1 MKHDVAVIGMS
12 VTLPKIKN
20 LGDFWELITS
30 GTDLV
35 DEYPEYRREESDK
48 FIRYLKNRSLKSVGG
63 ERTSFHNGCFLDD
76 VEMFDYRFFNMTP
89 KQASTTD
96 PHHLLVMKTLYKAL
110 EDAGYAGDRI
120 AKSDTGVFVG
130 FANNPGQDYSSY
142 VLNIDP
148 NLAQV
153 SLTGNVPCML
163 ANRISHFLDIQ
174 GPSTIV
180 DTACSASLVA
190 TLNAAR
196 SVADGYCR
204 MALVGG
210 TRVCT
215 PVNEESSRIG
225 IESFDGKTRSFDESA
240 DGTGLGEGSGAIVLK
255 RLDHAIE
262 DGDHIYSVIRG
273 GAINHDGATEGITS
287 PDSDSQARLLTAA
300 WKDADVHPS
309 SIQYLEAHG
318 TATRIGDPIEINGM
332 KRAFA
337 QFDVAKDS
345 CAIGTVKTN
354 IGHLFE
360 GSGVMGV
367 IKTSLSL
374 YHKKL
379 SPVANFKKEN
389 PLLALKESPLYVSDQ
404 LREWDA
410 AEGPRRAGVS
420 AFGLGG
426 TNCHVV
432 FEEAPEIVCA
442 QPSQQENLF
451 VFSGL
456 TEKSLKA
463 NIEAFSQWLQNDT
476 NSDVSLA
483 QAAYTLLVGRKHLPF
498 RYAAVASS
506 REMLIESLAAASS
519 AAISKRSDSDIA
531 EQLAPDANLTE
542 AANAYIAGQKL
553 NANALF
559 EVAARR
565 TVSLPAYQYDESA
578 CHVYFPKEANL
589 IPDNFTEDNLH
600 TYHVNYVKEKLDKG
614 KLEPKDDKILLLDCE
629 ESKRSLELKA
639 MLTMTGKSVT
649 TARYGGAFDTTD
661 KENITLENTEKD
673 YELLAE
679 FIRDEGID
687 HIIHV
692 TKENDSPKNIEQLNN
707 NVDVKLRSLFYL
719 SREVVKRAIRCHFSI
734 ITENVARVDKNDK
747 TNLTPEN
754 SAILG
759 LSRVIPREAHF
770 ITVKAYDMDVQTPT
784 RALLLELSVNS
795 ERRMVI
801 YRDGERYVE
810 QFDYLDVVS
819 TRYSGVKVVEGGNYL
834 ITGGTG
840 AIGMEVA
847 KYLAKQNNV
856 NLILA
861 SRSGLPARDQWDSV
875 LQVGGKTADKVRK
888 IKELESMGSSVTVYA
903 SDCGDIPQLEA
914 LVHAVKENHGN
925 INGIVHAAGNPGKN
939 VISMRETKDFEEVI
953 YPKIQGTFL
962 LHQLTR
968 EMNTDF
974 MILFSSVA
982 AIFPTAGQGDYA
994 AANTYMDTFADQF
1007 NGSGTRI
1014 VSMQW
1019 AAWRDIGMAVDY
1031 LTNQD
1036 TTFKAIPTQQ
1046 GIDCIDKALEHIP
1059 SRVFVGEVN
1068 YPNEIVQWLQEVGI
1082 KLSDDIDQKISLVL
1096 NKDRNPIASSG
1107 ANAEQESLTE
1117 VELQGRASGDYSKT
1131 EQAIGSIWAEALGYE
1146 ELNIEDEFLDLG
1158 GESITAMT
1166 IARAI
1171 TDVLDITVDVGSLM
1185 EHSTISSLAQF
1196 IDKQSIAA

>member
-1 MKHDVAVIGMS
+1 
-12 VTLPKIKN
+12 
-20 LGDFWELITS
+20 
-30 GTDLV
+30 
-35 DEYPEYRREESDK
+35 
-48 FIRYLKNRSLKSVGG
+48 
-63 ERTSFHNGCFLDD
+63 
-76 VEMFDYRFFNMTP
+76 
-89 KQASTTD
+89 
-96 PHHLLVMKTLYKAL
+96 
-110 EDAGYAGDRI
+110 
-120 AKSDTGVFVG
+120 
-130 FANNPGQDYSSY
+130 
-142 VLNIDP
+142 
-148 NLAQV
+148 
-153 SLTGNVPCML
+153 
-163 ANRISHFLDIQ
+163 
-174 GPSTIV
+174 
-180 DTACSASLVA
+180 
-190 TLNAAR
+190 
-196 SVADGYCR
+196 
-204 MALVGG
+204 
-210 TRVCT
+210 
-215 PVNEESSRIG
+215 
-225 IESFDGKTRSFDESA
+225 
-240 DGTGLGEGSGAIVLK
+240 
-255 RLDHAIE
+255 
-262 DGDHIYSVIRG
+262 
-273 GAINHDGATEGITS
+273 
-287 PDSDSQARLLTAA
+287 
-300 WKDADVHPS
+300 
-309 SIQYLEAHG
+309 
-318 TATRIGDPIEINGM
+318 
-332 KRAFA
+332 
-337 QFDVAKDS
+337 
-345 CAIGTVKTN
+345 
-354 IGHLFE
+354 
-360 GSGVMGV
+360 
-367 IKTSLSL
+367 
-374 YHKKL
+374 
-379 SPVANFKKEN
+379 
-389 PLLALKESPLYVSDQ
+389 
-404 LREWDA
+404 
-410 AEGPRRAGVS
+410 
-420 AFGLGG
+420 
-426 TNCHVV
+426 
-432 FEEAPEIVCA
+432 
-442 QPSQQENLF
+442 
-451 VFSGL
+451 
-456 TEKSLKA
+456 
-463 NIEAFSQWLQNDT
+463 
-476 NSDVSLA
+476 
-483 QAAYTLLVGRKHLPF
+483 
-498 RYAAVASS
+498 
-506 REMLIESLAAASS
+506 
-519 AAISKRSDSDIA
+519 
-531 EQLAPDANLTE
+531 
-542 AANAYIAGQKL
+542 
-553 NANALF
+553 
-559 EVAARR
+559 
-565 TVSLPAYQYDESA
+565 
-578 CHVYFPKEANL
+578 
-589 IPDNFTEDNLH
+589 
-600 TYHVNYVKEKLDKG
+600 
-614 KLEPKDDKILLLDCE
+614 
-629 ESKRSLELKA
+629 
-639 MLTMTGKSVT
+639 
-649 TARYGGAFDTTD
+649 
-661 KENITLENTEKD
+661 
-673 YELLAE
+673 
-679 FIRDEGID
+679 
-687 HIIHV
+687 
-692 TKENDSPKNIEQLNN
+692 
-707 NVDVKLRSLFYL
+707 
-719 SREVVKRAIRCHFSI
+719 
-734 ITENVARVDKNDK
+734 
-747 TNLTPEN
+747 
-754 SAILG
+754 
-759 LSRVIPREAHF
+759 
-770 ITVKAYDMDVQTPT
+770 VKAYDMDVQTPT